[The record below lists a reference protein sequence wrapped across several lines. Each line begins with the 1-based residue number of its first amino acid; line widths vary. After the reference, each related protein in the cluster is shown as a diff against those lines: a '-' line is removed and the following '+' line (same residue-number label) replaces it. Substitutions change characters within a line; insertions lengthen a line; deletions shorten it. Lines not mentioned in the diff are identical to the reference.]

1 MEGREKLNKSK
12 KGKESASQPEEF
24 DLAII
29 GGRVIDPESRL
40 DRIADILVQDGLISK
55 ISAKSS
61 REKRASKIE
70 AKEIIDAKGKIVVPG
85 LIDMHVHLREP
96 GREDEETIYTGSC
109 AAVAGG
115 FTSICCMPNTE
126 PPIDNQEA
134 VKFIYD
140 RAKQAKCKIFCIGAV
155 TKGQKGEE
163 LTEIFDL
170 VQAGVVAI
178 SDDGKPV
185 SDSQVMRN
193 ALEYCRMF
201 KLPVIS
207 HCEDLSLSS
216 GGVMHEG
223 IVSTTLGMNGIPSIA
238 EEIMVARDIRLAE
251 FTRGRVHIAHVSTQ
265 GSVNLIRE
273 AKGRGIKVTCE
284 TTPHHFTLTDDA
296 VKTFDTNAKVNP
308 PLRTGKDVEAIKKGL
323 KDGTI
328 DCIATDHAPHS
339 VEEKEA
345 EFDFAPFGMVGLET
359 ALGLVVTNL
368 INKKVLS
375 WPQAIAKL
383 TTNPSRILNLK
394 GGRIKRD
401 FPADLT
407 IIDPKASWVVDAGSF
422 KSKSKNSPF
431 GGKRLWGKACYT
443 IVYGRIV
450 YRG

>member
-1 MEGREKLNKSK
+1 L
-12 KGKESASQPEEF
+12 KESQEF
-24 DLAII
+24 DLAIL
-29 GGRVIDPESRL
+29 GGRVINPESRL
-40 DRIADILVQDGLISK
+40 DRIADIFVQDGLIKK
-55 ISAKSS
+55 ISPGAS
-61 REKRASKIE
+61 RRKANTKI
-70 AKEIIDAKGKIVVPG
+70 KVKKTIDAKGKIVVPG

-115 FTSICCMPNTE
+115 FTSVCCMPNTE

-140 RAKQAKCKIFCIGAV
+140 KAKDAKCKVFCVGAV

-185 SDSQVMRN
+185 SNSQVMRN
-193 ALEYCRMF
+193 ALEYCKMF
-201 KLPVIS
+201 DLPVIS
-207 HCEDLSLSS
+207 HCEDMNLSS

-223 IVSTTLGMNGIPSIA
+223 FVSTTLGMNGIPSIA
-238 EEIMVARDIRLAE
+238 EEIMVARDIKLAE
-251 FTRGRVHIAHVSTQ
+251 FTRGRVHVAHVSTC

-273 AKGRGIKVTCE
+273 AKRRGIKVTCE
-284 TTPHHFTLTDDA
+284 ATPHHFTLTHDS

-308 PLRTGKDVEAIKKGL
+308 PLRTKKDIEAIKRGL

-339 VEEKEA
+339 VEEKEV

-359 ALGLVVTNL
+359 ALGLVVTEL
-368 INKKVLS
+368 INKGTLS
-375 WPQAIAKL
+375 WTQAITKL
-383 TTNPSRILNLK
+383 TTNPNRILNLK
-394 GGRIKRD
+394 GGRIKKD

-407 IIDPKASWVVDAGSF
+407 LIDPKTSWVVDPNKF
-422 KSKSKNSPF
+422 ESKSKNSPF
-431 GGKRLWGKACYT
+431 GGKKLWGKICYT
-443 IVYGRIV
+443 IVDGKIV
-450 YRG
+450 YSG

>member
-1 MEGREKLNKSK
+1 MNKSK
-12 KGKESASQPEEF
+12 KRKELAKQSQEF
-24 DLAII
+24 DLAIL
-29 GGRVIDPESRL
+29 GGKVIDPESRL
-40 DRIADILVQDGLISK
+40 DRIADIFVQDGLIKK
-55 ISAKSS
+55 ISPKSV
-61 REKRASKIE
+61 REKSTTKIE
-70 AKEIIDAKGKIVVPG
+70 AKEAINAKGKIVVPG

-115 FTSICCMPNTE
+115 FTSVCCMPNTE
-126 PPIDNQEA
+126 PPIDNQEG
-134 VKFIYD
+134 VKFVND
-140 RAKQAKCKIFCIGAV
+140 KAKEAKCKIFCVGAV

-185 SDSQVMRN
+185 SNSQVMRN

-223 IVSTTLGMNGIPSIA
+223 LVSTTLGMNGIPSIA
-238 EEIMVARDIRLAE
+238 EEIMVARDIKLAE
-251 FTRGRVHIAHVSTQ
+251 FTHGRVHVAHVSTQ

-273 AKGRGIKVTCE
+273 AKRRGIRITCE
-284 TTPHHFTLTDDA
+284 ATPHHFTLTHDA
-296 VKTFDTNAKVNP
+296 VKTFDTNTKVNP
-308 PLRTGKDVEAIKKGL
+308 PLRTQKDVEAIKRGL

-339 VEEKEA
+339 VEEKEV

-368 INKKVLS
+368 INKRILS
-375 WPQAIAKL
+375 WTQAIAKL
-383 TTNPSRILNLK
+383 TVNPSRVLNLK

-407 IIDPKASWVVDAGSF
+407 VIDPKASWVVDPSKF

-431 GGKRLWGKACYT
+431 GGKRLWGKVCYT
-443 IVYGRIV
+443 IVDGKIV
-450 YRG
+450 HSM